1 MRLKEFKHGVCVCA
15 SLTSLLFI
23 YLFLFLLMADPK
35 HPNCLRIIKVTSDG
49 MTADISGTD
58 GTPGCPPDGSGKP
71 WNLQGK
77 IEGNDILVDF
87 TPKGGPANLK
97 GILRNDKIEWPDGN
111 AWTNIKTPVRKI
123 PTW

>member
-1 MRLKEFKHGVCVCA
+1 
-15 SLTSLLFI
+15 
-23 YLFLFLLMADPK
+23 MADPK

-111 AWTNIKTPVRKI
+111 AWTVKTPVRKI
-123 PTW
+123 ATW